1 MPDFSRFLEVEF
13 LGIPK
18 NILTRRER
26 GGETG
31 VPLL

>member
-1 MPDFSRFLEVEF
+1 MLDFYRFLKVEF

-26 GGETG
+26 VGETG
-31 VPLL
+31 VPSP